1 MSYLN
6 CKREKGKKNR
16 KCFTKRYKF
25 SNLETPISSE
35 YGPTCLLWNVDQF
48 LYITYEYFKL

>member
-1 MSYLN
+1 MSYLK
-6 CKREKGKKNR
+6 CKREKGKKNK

-35 YGPTCLLWNVDQF
+35 YGPTCLL
-48 LYITYEYFKL
+48 